1 MLKRMTFAILFV
13 LGAGAWGVAQAAPAE
28 PSLAPVATS
37 LRIPVERVQTP
48 TEADLYCAGF
58 VAEKPLPDSNLVIG
72 GLESPNTSKFT
83 NGEIVFLRGGGY
95 RNGEQY
101 AIVRELRDPNRYEAF
116 PGQAKALAAAGS
128 PYAEVGRVRILD
140 AHREVAVAQVE
151 YSCDPVN
158 PGDVAVPFALK
169 APIPFHPPIA
179 FERFSAAKG
188 VRLARIILAKDFDT
202 VLGTGAKVYLN
213 AGAKQGIKVGDYLRA
228 WRKYSAALSDPVES
242 LALKASTADDT
253 QKNPP
258 TFEPP
263 PSTHARGPVI
273 HLAELPDRAVAELV
287 VLGVSPST
295 ATAMIV
301 FALEDVRVGDGVERD
316 QQP

>member
-1 MLKRMTFAILFV
+1 MKRMLFV
-13 LGAGAWGVAQAAPAE
+13 SLFVFGATVWAAAQAVPSA
-28 PSLAPVATS
+28 PSLAPIATS
-37 LRIPVERVQTP
+37 LSIPVERVQTP

-58 VAEKPLPDSNLVIG
+58 MAEKPISDTNMVIG
-72 GLESPNTSKFT
+72 GLESPNTSKFA
-83 NGEIVFLRGGGY
+83 NGEIVFLRGSGY

-116 PGQAKALAAAGS
+116 PGQAKSLAAAGS
-128 PYAEVGRVRILD
+128 PYADVGRVRILD
-140 AHREVAVAQVE
+140 ARREVAVAQVE

-158 PGDVAVPFALK
+158 PGDVALPFALK

-179 FERFSAAKG
+179 FERFSTAKG
-188 VRLARIILAKDFDT
+188 AGLARIILAKDFDT

-213 AGAKQGIKVGDYLRA
+213 AGAKQGIKVGDYLRT

-242 LALKASTADDT
+242 LALKASNTDDT

-263 PSTHARGPVI
+263 PSAHARGPVI

-287 VLGVSPST
+287 VLGVSPTT